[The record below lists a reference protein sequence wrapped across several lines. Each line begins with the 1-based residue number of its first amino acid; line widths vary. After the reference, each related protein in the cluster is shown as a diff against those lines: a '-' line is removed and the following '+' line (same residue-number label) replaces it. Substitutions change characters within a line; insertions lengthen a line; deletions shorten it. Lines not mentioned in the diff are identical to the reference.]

1 MKISYSGSSVEE
13 EFRKKSRILIVVIG
27 LLFAAIL
34 LGLFNMQILKRRQYE
49 EQAAS
54 NRLRFMEIRAPRG
67 RIMDRNRVI
76 LADNRPSYSIVV
88 IPEDITD
95 IKTIAP
101 NLAKLL
107 GSDPKEIEDKFT
119 KALSKPFE
127 AAYIA
132 RDIPFEKM
140 ARVEM
145 ELVNLPG
152 ISIEAESERDYVYS
166 DLLSHTLGYLGEISD
181 KELKDPDKANYRK
194 GDLVGRSG
202 VEAACEKDLR
212 GIKGQIAFEVD
223 AKGRKLR
230 IVRERPP
237 QKGKD
242 IVLTIDSRLQAKA
255 RDALGDKTGAV
266 VVMVPSTGEILAMAS
281 SPSFDPAIFLTPMT
295 SAMWKEVV
303 DNPKHPLEN
312 RALRGQYAPGSIF
325 KVLISFAG
333 LKEGVIK
340 PEQTVFCSGKFSLGN
355 RDFMCW
361 KKTGHGNVNFLKG
374 LGESCDIYF
383 YTKGLELGIDRIARY
398 AIDMGFG
405 RKTGIELNDT
415 TGIIPSREWKM
426 KRFHKGWLHG
436 ETVNASIGQG
446 YVMVTPIQVAKV
458 MSAVVNG
465 GKVMVPHILTSTPQ
479 KVEMLLNLPDSQL
492 NIIKNALKHVVEGDR
507 GTAKVLQDPM
517 FSIGGKTGSAQV
529 AKVIRSKR
537 GDESDI
543 PYKMRD
549 HAWFFG
555 VSPVNTPEIV
565 VVAIVE
571 HGGHGGS
578 VAAPIVGEVI
588 KEYYFL
594 KGYKSGQGLGS

>member
-1 MKISYSGSSVEE
+1 MKISYPDSSVEE
-13 EFRKKSRILIVVIG
+13 EFKGKTKLLIAVIG
-27 LLFAAIL
+27 LLLTALL
-34 LGLFNMQILKRRQYE
+34 LGLFNMQLLKKKHYE
-49 EQAAS
+49 ELAAN

-67 RIMDRNRVI
+67 RIMDRNKVI
-76 LADNRPSYSIVV
+76 LADNRPSFSIVV

-95 IKTIAP
+95 IKAIA
-101 NLAKLL
+101 LRLSKLL
-107 GSDPKEIEDKFT
+107 GSDAKDIEGKFN
-119 KALSKPFE
+119 KALSKPYE

-140 ARVEM
+140 AKVQM
-145 ELVNLPG
+145 ELINLPG

-166 DLLSHTLGYLGEISD
+166 DLLSHTIGYLGEISE
-181 KELKDPDKANYRK
+181 KELRKPGNEIYRK
-194 GDLVGRSG
+194 GDLIGRSG
-202 VEAACEKDLR
+202 VEAVCENDLR
-212 GIKGQIAFEVD
+212 GIKGQRAFEVD
-223 AKGRKLR
+223 VRGRKLR
-230 IVRERPP
+230 VVKEQTS

-242 IVLTIDSRLQAKA
+242 IILTIDSRLQAKA
-255 RDALGDKTGAV
+255 RDVLGNKAGAV

-281 SPSFDPAIFLTPMT
+281 SPGFDPAIFLTPMT
-295 SAMWKEVV
+295 SEMWKEVV
-303 DNPKHPLEN
+303 DNPAHPLEN

-325 KVLISFAG
+325 KVLVSFAG

-340 PEQTVFCSGKFSLGN
+340 PEQTVLCSGKFKIGD
-355 RDFMCW
+355 REFMCW

-383 YTKGLELGIDRIARY
+383 YTKGLELGIDRLSRY

-415 TGIIPSREWKM
+415 AGIIPSREWKM
-426 KRFHKGWLHG
+426 KRFHRGWLHG

-458 MSAVVNG
+458 MSAIMNG
-465 GKVMVPHILTSTPQ
+465 GRVMEPHVLTSTPQ

-492 NIIKNALKHVVEGDR
+492 NIIKNALRYVVQGDR
-507 GTAKVLQDPM
+507 GTARVLQDPM
-517 FSIGGKTGSAQV
+517 FSIGGKTGTAQV
-529 AKVIRSKR
+529 TKNIRSRKS
-537 GDESDI
+537 DESDI
-543 PYKMRD
+543 PYNKRD

-555 VSPVNTPEIV
+555 VSPVNAPEIV
-565 VVAIVE
+565 VVAVVE

-578 VAAPIVGEVI
+578 IAAPMVGDVI

-594 KGYKSGQGLGS
+594 KGYKSGQPL

>member
-13 EFRKKSRILIVVIG
+13 EFTGKSRLLIIVIG
-27 LLFAAIL
+27 LLLAILL
-34 LGLFNMQILKRRQYE
+34 LGLFNMQILKKKHYE
-49 EQAAS
+49 ELAAN
-54 NRLRFMEIRAPRG
+54 NRLRFMEKRAPRG
-67 RIMDRNRVI
+67 RIMDRNKVI
-76 LADNRPSYSIVV
+76 LADNRPSYSIIV

-101 NLAKLL
+101 RLAKLL
-107 GSDPKEIEDKFT
+107 DSDSKEIEDKFN
-119 KALSKPFE
+119 KALSKPYE

-140 ARVEM
+140 AKVEM
-145 ELVNLPG
+145 ELIYLPG
-152 ISIEAESERDYVYS
+152 ISIEAESERDYAYS
-166 DLLSHTLGYLGEISD
+166 DLLSHTIGYLGEISE
-181 KELKDPDKANYRK
+181 KELKKPGNEIYRK
-194 GDLVGRSG
+194 GDLIGRSG
-202 VEAACEKDLR
+202 VESACENNLR

-223 AKGRKLR
+223 VHGRKLR
-230 IVRERPP
+230 VVKEQAP
-237 QKGKD
+237 QKGTD
-242 IVLTIDSRLQAKA
+242 IILTIDSRLQAKA
-255 RDALGDKTGAV
+255 RDALGNKAGAV

-325 KVLISFAG
+325 KVLVSFAG
-333 LKEGVIK
+333 LKEEVIK
-340 PEQTVFCSGKFSLGN
+340 PEQTVLCSGKFKIGD
-355 RDFMCW
+355 REFMCW

-383 YTKGLELGIDRIARY
+383 YTKGLELGIDRLSRY

-405 RKTGIELNDT
+405 RKTGIELNDAA
-415 TGIIPSREWKM
+415 GIIPSREWKM
-426 KRFHKGWLHG
+426 KRFHRGWLHG

-446 YVMVTPIQVAKV
+446 YVLVTPIQVAKV
-458 MSAVVNG
+458 MSAIVNG
-465 GKVMVPHILTSTPQ
+465 GKIMEPHVFTTTPK

-492 NIIKNALKHVVEGDR
+492 KIIKNALRYVVQGDR
-507 GTAKVLQDPM
+507 GTARVLQDPM
-517 FSIGGKTGSAQV
+517 FSIGGKTGTAQV
-529 AKVIRSKR
+529 TKVIRSKR
-537 GDESDI
+537 ADESDI
-543 PYKMRD
+543 PYNMRD

-555 VSPVNTPEIV
+555 VSPVNAPEIV
-565 VVAIVE
+565 VVAVVE

-578 VAAPIVGEVI
+578 IAAPIVGEII

-594 KGYKSGQGLGS
+594 KGYKSGQPD

>member
-13 EFRKKSRILIVVIG
+13 DFKDKSKLLIIVIG
-27 LLFAAIL
+27 LFLAILL
-34 LGLFNMQILKRRQYE
+34 LGLFNMQILKKKHYE
-49 EQAAS
+49 ELAAN

-67 RIMDRNRVI
+67 RIMDRNKVI

-95 IKTIAP
+95 IKTIAQR
-101 NLAKLL
+101 LAKLL
-107 GSDPKEIEDKFT
+107 EGDPKEIEDKFD
-119 KALSKPFE
+119 KALSKPYE
-127 AAYIA
+127 AAYVS

-140 ARVEM
+140 AKVEM
-145 ELVNLPG
+145 ELINLPG
-152 ISIEAESERDYVYS
+152 ISIEAESERDYAYS
-166 DLLSHTLGYLGEISD
+166 NLLSHTIGYLGEISE
-181 KELKDPDKANYRK
+181 KELKKPGNEIYRK
-194 GDLVGRSG
+194 GDLIGRAG
-202 VEAACEKDLR
+202 VEAACENKLR
-212 GIKGQIAFEVD
+212 GTKGQRAFEVD
-223 AKGRKLR
+223 VRGRKLR
-230 IVRERPP
+230 VVKEQAP
-237 QKGKD
+237 QKGTD
-242 IVLTIDSRLQAKA
+242 IILTFDSRLQAKA
-255 RDALGDKTGAV
+255 RDELGNKAGAV
-266 VVMVPSTGEILAMAS
+266 VVMVPSTGEIIAMAS

-340 PEQTVFCSGKFSLGN
+340 PEQIVFCSGKFKIGN
-355 RDFMCW
+355 REFMCW

-383 YTKGLELGIDRIARY
+383 YTKGLELGIDRLSRY

-415 TGIIPSREWKM
+415 AGIIPSREWKM

-458 MSAVVNG
+458 MSAIMNG
-465 GKVMVPHILTSTPQ
+465 GRVMEPHLLTSTPQ
-479 KVEMLLNLPDSQL
+479 KVEMLLNLPDSEL
-492 NIIKNALKHVVEGDR
+492 KIIKNALRYVVQGDR
-507 GTAKVLQDPM
+507 GTARVIQNPM
-517 FSIGGKTGSAQV
+517 FSIGGKTGTAQV
-529 AKVIRSKR
+529 TRIIRSR
-537 GDESDI
+537 MDDESDI
-543 PYKMRD
+543 PYNMRD
-549 HAWFFG
+549 HAWFIG
-555 VSPVNTPEIV
+555 VTPVNAPELV
-565 VVAIVE
+565 VVAVVE

-578 VAAPIVGEVI
+578 IAAPIVGEVI

-594 KGYKSGQGLGS
+594 KGYKSGQPD

>member
-1 MKISYSGSSVEE
+1 MKISYPDSSVEE
-13 EFRKKSRILIVVIG
+13 EFKDKSSLLIVVIG
-27 LLFAAIL
+27 LLLTALL
-34 LGLFNMQILKRRQYE
+34 LGLFNMQLLKKKHYE
-49 EQAAS
+49 ELAAN

-67 RIMDRNRVI
+67 RIMDRNKVI
-76 LADNRPSYSIVV
+76 LADNRPSFSIVV

-95 IKTIAP
+95 IKSIALH
-101 NLAKLL
+101 LAKLL
-107 GSDPKEIEDKFT
+107 GSDPREIEDKFN
-119 KALSKPFE
+119 KAVSKPYE

-140 ARVEM
+140 ARVQM
-145 ELVNLPG
+145 ELINLPG
-152 ISIEAESERDYVYS
+152 ISIESESERDYVYS
-166 DLLSHTLGYLGEISD
+166 DLLSHTIGYLGEISE
-181 KELKDPDKANYRK
+181 KEIKKPGNEVYRK
-194 GDLVGRSG
+194 GDLIGRSG
-202 VEAACEKDLR
+202 VEAACENDLR

-223 AKGRKLR
+223 ARGRKLR
-230 IVRERPP
+230 VVKEQAS

-242 IVLTIDSRLQAKA
+242 IILTIDSRLQAKA
-255 RDALGDKTGAV
+255 RDVLGNKAGAV

-281 SPSFDPAIFLTPMT
+281 SPGYDPAIFLTPMT
-295 SAMWKEVV
+295 SDMWKEVV

-340 PEQTVFCSGKFSLGN
+340 PEQTVFCSGKFKIGN
-355 RDFMCW
+355 REFMCW

-383 YTKGLELGIDRIARY
+383 YTKGLELGIDRLSRY

-426 KRFHKGWLHG
+426 KRFHQGWLHG

-458 MSAVVNG
+458 MSAIMNG
-465 GKVMVPHILTSTPQ
+465 GKVIQPHILTSTPI
-479 KVEMLLNLPDSQL
+479 KVEMLLNLQDSHL
-492 NIIKNALKHVVEGDR
+492 KIIKNALRYVVQGDR
-507 GTAKVLQDPM
+507 GTARILQDPM
-517 FSIGGKTGSAQV
+517 FSIGGKTGTAQV
-529 AKVIRSKR
+529 SKVIRSR
-537 GDESDI
+537 RSDESDI
-543 PYKMRD
+543 PYNKRD

-555 VSPVNTPEIV
+555 VSPVNAPEIV
-565 VVAIVE
+565 VVAVVE

-578 VAAPIVGEVI
+578 IAAPMVGEVI

-594 KGYKSGQGLGS
+594 KGYKSGQPL

>member
-13 EFRKKSRILIVVIG
+13 EFKGKSRLLIIVISM
-27 LLFAAIL
+27 LFAAL
-34 LGLFNMQILKRRQYE
+34 LIGLFNMQILKKRHYDE
-49 EQAAS
+49 LAAN

-95 IKTIAP
+95 IKSIAP
-101 NLAKLL
+101 RLARLL
-107 GSDPKEIEDKFT
+107 GSDPGEIEDKFN
-119 KALSKPFE
+119 KALMKPYE

-132 RDIPFEKM
+132 RDIPFDKM

-166 DLLSHTLGYLGEISD
+166 GLLSHTIGYLGEISE
-181 KELKDPDKANYRK
+181 KELRKPGNEVYSK
-194 GDLVGRSG
+194 GDLIGRSG
-202 VEAACEKDLR
+202 VESACESELR
-212 GIKGQIAFEVD
+212 GEKGQIAFEVD
-223 AKGRKLR
+223 AHGRKLR
-230 IVRERPP
+230 VVKEQVP

-242 IVLTIDSRLQAKA
+242 IILTIDSRLQAKA
-255 RDALGDKTGAV
+255 RDALGNRAGAV
-266 VVMVPSTGEILAMAS
+266 VAMVPSTGEILAMAS

-303 DNPKHPLEN
+303 DNPMHPLEN

-333 LKEGVIK
+333 LKEGVIQ
-340 PEQTVFCSGKFSLGN
+340 PEQTVFCSGKFKLGD
-355 RDFMCW
+355 REFMCW
-361 KKTGHGNVNFLKG
+361 KRTGHGNVNFLKG
-374 LGESCDIYF
+374 LGESCDVYF
-383 YTKGLELGIDRIARY
+383 YTKGLELGIDRIHRY
-398 AIDMGFG
+398 ATDMGFG

-415 TGIIPSREWKM
+415 AGIIPSREWKM
-426 KRFHKGWLHG
+426 KRFKKGWLHG

-458 MSAVVNG
+458 MSAVLNG
-465 GKVMVPHILTSTPQ
+465 GKVMVPHVLATTPP
-479 KVEMLLNLPDSQL
+479 KVEMILNLPDSQL
-492 NIIKNALKHVVEGDR
+492 DIIKNALRYVVEGDR
-507 GTAKVLQDPM
+507 GTARVLQDPM
-517 FSIGGKTGSAQV
+517 FSIGGKTGTAQV
-529 AKVIRSKR
+529 AKVIRTRR

-565 VVAIVE
+565 VVAVVE

-588 KEYYFL
+588 REYYFL
-594 KGYKSGQGLGS
+594 KGYKDGKPL